1 MERGVRMSYNPNVPD
16 FDNIAYDD
24 LQKMKENFQILANI
38 ATRREDIL
46 SLAVETGDILDSRI
60 VEHNL
65 NILSPSNGYYIR
77 WENGLQVCMAKVEV
91 DFTSTGFKNFP
102 YPAEFFE
109 SPWGGSFATGAGTFS
124 SPDDPSRFSMSTLRL
139 GGNAWEFRVNEVFSE
154 TNRPTRFFAIGRWK

>member
-1 MERGVRMSYNPNVPD
+1 MSYNPNVPD

-65 NILSPSNGYYIR
+65 NILSPSNGYYVR
-77 WENGLQVCMAKVEV
+77 WENGLQVCISGYLVGIAVDPGSYAYYDWTPPAQFVEFYAV
-91 DFTSTGFKNFP
+91 LMVPHTAGGDMSMVSQTYGVLNLDTRAVLRNNSDAVRSM
-102 YPAEFFE
+102 YPHFI
-109 SPWGGSFATGAGTFS
+109 
-124 SPDDPSRFSMSTLRL
+124 
-139 GGNAWEFRVNEVFSE
+139 
-154 TNRPTRFFAIGRWK
+154 AIGRWK